1 LALASDRTE
10 APTVLAVG
18 SLRVRLHG
26 EPGTDRLWLRAW
38 DEEHPDRETF
48 RLPESFAPD
57 TAWRVSARFAR
68 FRAPR
73 TYRVADVTGG
83 SQEYRSPGELVF
95 HLGGRE
101 HRLAAF
107 ADSASRDFFVMFWDS
122 TSTTMTYEGGRYL
135 HVPLPDD
142 DGWTV
147 IDFNRA
153 YNPPCVFTPYS
164 TCALPPPG
172 NRLGT
177 AIEAGEKRARFGGP
191 T

>member
-1 LALASDRTE
+1 MNSNNRSEEDEGIIAETE
-10 APTVLAVG
+10 SYFVWQ
-18 SLRVRLHG
+18 S
-26 EPGTDRLWLRAW
+26 
-38 DEEHPDRETF
+38 EEE
-48 RLPESFAPD
+48 
-57 TAWRVSARFAR
+57 
-68 FRAPR
+68 
-73 TYRVADVTGG
+73 
-83 SQEYRSPGELVF
+83 GELVF

-122 TSTTMTYEGGRYL
+122 TATTMTYEGGRYL
-135 HVPLPDD
+135 HVPLPND